1 MKKAAL
7 NLLKTLAPLFLG
19 AFLIYLPYSSFSPSE
34 RSLIYESIKEADYT
48 YVFIGVLLALLS
60 HLSRAWRWNYMLDA
74 ISKKP
79 SFLTNVVAI
88 GAGYAIN
95 LIIPRGGEI
104 ARAGVIKKA
113 ENIPMDKAIGTIIAE
128 RVLDM
133 IILLFITAVALF
145 LASEEMLPFFAN
157 RVDQILSQYSSS
169 DLITFVIIGVV
180 IALFGY
186 WVITK
191 ISFFKKF
198 NNFILGIKEGFST
211 IWRMKKKWSYL
222 LHTLF
227 IWTMYVLMFYVTFFS
242 LEGLKDIGW
251 AAVLCAFVAGS
262 FAVAFVNGGFGAYP
276 YLIAQVLMLFGYQET
291 LGTSIGW
298 ILWLSQTALVIAYGA
313 ISLLLISF
321 NKSIFL
327 K

>member
-1 MKKAAL
+1 LKKAIL
-7 NLLKTLAPLFLG
+7 NSVKTVVPLMLG

-34 RSLIYESIKEADYT
+34 RSLIFESIKEADYF
-48 YVFIGVLLALLS
+48 YVTIGVILAFLS
-60 HLSRAWRWNYMLDA
+60 HLSRAWRWNYMLST
-74 ISKKP
+74 ITKKP

-104 ARAGVIKKA
+104 ARAGVIKKSN
-113 ENIPMDKAIGTIIAE
+113 NIPMDKAIGTIIAE

-133 IILLFITAVALF
+133 IILLAISAVALF
-145 LASEEMLPFFAN
+145 LASEEMLPFFTQRFN
-157 RVDQILSQYSSS
+157 QLIGSYTMSQLAAFA
-169 DLITFVIIGVV
+169 LIISLTLIV
-180 IALFGY
+180 LY
-186 WVITK
+186 WIVTK
-191 ISFFKKF
+191 ARFFKKLRKF
-198 NNFILGIKEGFST
+198 VKGIKEGFST
-211 IWRMKKKWSYL
+211 IWKMEKKWSYL

-242 LEGLKDIGW
+242 LEGLRDIGW

-298 ILWLSQTALVIAYGA
+298 ILWLSQTALVIVYGSVSLIM
-313 ISLLLISF
+313 ISI
-321 NKSIFL
+321 NKNVFL